1 MKIKLTEEQ
10 YNRLLVENDK
20 DFLDGK
26 VEFPHI
32 GNKVNKFIVKLFNY
46 IYEKKGRYTS
56 SKERDIREIIDM
68 YIDKHEMLKEFE
80 DELEK
85 HRSKIT
91 PGQVGEA

>member
-20 DFLDGK
+20 KFLDGK

-46 IYEKKGRYTS
+46 IYEKRGDTPLNHQ
-56 SKERDIREIIDM
+56 ERDIREIMVRDFGLTLPEAKLLTHN
-68 YIDKHEMLKEFE
+68 YGTF
-80 DELEK
+80 
-85 HRSKIT
+85 S
-91 PGQVGEA
+91 GSGEVE